1 MLFKKMKNPK
11 TNQAYLEVSLTDS
24 QLLRSPLLNKGMA
37 FPHAERETFN
47 LLGLLPPAESNLKD
61 QCLRS
66 YQAFKSKPSALQ
78 KYIYLRDLQ
87 DSNETLFYTL
97 LSQYLEEMLPIV
109 YTPTV
114 GEGCQQFS
122 HIYRHPRG
130 LYLAYPYRNK
140 LDQIFAHPR
149 FNHVKAIVVSDGE
162 RILGLGDQGAG
173 GMGIPIGKLSL
184 YTACAG
190 IHPAE
195 TLPVLLDTGTNNEEL
210 RADSLYIGWRH
221 ERIRG
226 EDYDN
231 FIECFV
237 NSVKKRYPHVLLQW
251 EDFAKQNANRILER
265 YKDELCTFNDDIQG
279 TAAIAVGTILAAL
292 HITKMSLSQQRIV
305 IFGAGGAGCGI
316 AKLFVSTLIAQ
327 GIKGEEAYRSV
338 YLIDRSGLMME
349 GVPHALPFQIPFLKP
364 RAMIEN
370 WKLKDPSKISLL
382 DTILNAK
389 PSILLGVS
397 GQGGVFT
404 EEIIKAMAAHV
415 ENPII
420 FPLSNPTSNS
430 EAIPQ
435 DLMTWTNDKA
445 IISTGSPFGNIFK
458 NKEAFH
464 VDQTNNSYIFPGIGL
479 GLIAS
484 QSTRATD
491 NMFMIAAKILA
502 DCSPAKTNPKA
513 NLLPKIPKIREVS
526 YKIGLAVAKEAVA
539 QGLSLLPAHEQ
550 ENLENRVKETM
561 WTPEYLP
568 YVLTKT

>member
-1 MLFKKMKNPK
+1 MYYQKKTDAQGN
-11 TNQAYLEVSLTDS
+11 AYLEVAVSEFSLVGN
-24 QLLRSPLLNKGMA
+24 PVLNKGMGFTEEERAA
-37 FPHAERETFN
+37 FD
-47 LLGLLPPAESNLKD
+47 LYGLVPPRLATLEEQSN
-61 QCLRS
+61 RS
-66 YQAFKSKPSALQ
+66 YEAFSNKKSDLE
-78 KYIYLRDLQ
+78 KYLYLRDLQ
-87 DSNETLFYTL
+87 DSNETLFYHL
-97 LSQYLEEMLPIV
+97 LLTNVEEMMPIV

-114 GEGCQQFS
+114 GLGCQRFS
-122 HIYRHPRG
+122 HIYRRPRG
-130 LYLAYPYRNK
+130 LFLAYPYRQHLEKVLAN
-140 LDQIFAHPR
+140 PR
-149 FNHVKAIVVSDGE
+149 FNTVKTIVVTDGE

-190 IHPAE
+190 IHPAQ
-195 TLPVLLDTGTNNEEL
+195 TLPILLDTGTNNEEL
-210 RADSLYIGWRH
+210 RTDPLYIGWRH

-292 HITKMSLSQQRIV
+292 HITKIPLSQQRIV

-404 EEIIKAMAAHV
+404 EEIIKAMAAH
-415 ENPII
+415 
-420 FPLSNPTSNS
+420 
-430 EAIPQ
+430 A
-435 DLMTWTNDKA
+435 
-445 IISTGSPFGNIFK
+445 
-458 NKEAFH
+458 
-464 VDQTNNSYIFPGIGL
+464 
-479 GLIAS
+479 
-484 QSTRATD
+484 
-491 NMFMIAAKILA
+491 
-502 DCSPAKTNPKA
+502 
-513 NLLPKIPKIREVS
+513 
-526 YKIGLAVAKEAVA
+526 
-539 QGLSLLPAHEQ
+539 
-550 ENLENRVKETM
+550 
-561 WTPEYLP
+561 
-568 YVLTKT
+568 